1 MKQVLK
7 VFGLIWT
14 LTLIGHGAAQAHK
27 VSVFA
32 WVEGNRIYTESKFS
46 GGKRVKNGT
55 VTVLDSAGNP
65 LLEGKT
71 DDNGEFSFE
80 KPGTDGLTVII
91 NAGMGHRN
99 QWVLSAADL
108 GIAAA
113 GPAVSAPAVET
124 RSGSAS
130 PVAAGGVSAAEVEAI
145 VARQLKENL
154 GPLTRM
160 VAESREKG
168 PSVADIFGGIG
179 YILGLVG
186 LGAYVRYRRENRS
199 S

>member
-1 MKQVLK
+1 
-7 VFGLIWT
+7 
-14 LTLIGHGAAQAHK
+14 
-27 VSVFA
+27 
-32 WVEGNRIYTESKFS
+32 
-46 GGKRVKNGT
+46 
-55 VTVLDSAGNP
+55 
-65 LLEGKT
+65 
-71 DDNGEFSFE
+71 
-80 KPGTDGLTVII
+80 
-91 NAGMGHRN
+91 
-99 QWVLSAADL
+99 
-108 GIAAA
+108 
-113 GPAVSAPAVET
+113 
-124 RSGSAS
+124 
-130 PVAAGGVSAAEVEAI
+130 VSAAEVEAI